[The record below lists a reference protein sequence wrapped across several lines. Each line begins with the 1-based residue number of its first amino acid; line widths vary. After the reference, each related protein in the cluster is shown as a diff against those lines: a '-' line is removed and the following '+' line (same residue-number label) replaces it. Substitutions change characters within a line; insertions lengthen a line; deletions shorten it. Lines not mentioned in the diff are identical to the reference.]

1 MKKVLSLVLVLTLV
15 LGSFGFAFADT
26 SATTTTTPKDVVG
39 TEFEGAVTA
48 LSALGVVSGYED
60 GTYKPANI
68 VTRAEMAKLIIAELG
83 LEANATGSKSTF
95 SDMSGYGWAEGYIG
109 YAQSLGIVSGYGDGT
124 FKPGKTV
131 SYDEALT
138 MIVSALGYTKDC
150 KEMNGSWPA
159 IYVQKARVLGL
170 TDDVAAGGS
179 VGANRG
185 DVAIYLYNMLTAN
198 MGYADADGVYQKKE
212 DKDGE
217 NVKVITNLDAEE
229 SEDYAVITKSDAD
242 NAVANIRQYVG
253 AYAKVFTLT
262 KGKND
267 GDIIAISD
275 CKSDFVTG
283 EYKADDEVIKTA
295 DGTEYKLDDIS
306 SKGICG
312 TSKELDSDD
321 TAIEFINGD
330 TASKGSTIL
339 DDDQQELDTEKDGAV
354 VTVAADLSGK
364 TIKGIFSV
372 QLWKSDNDE
381 QVDADDIAT
390 IKSNQTL
397 LGQDF
402 ALDDDDEIDYDS
414 FELVGVNSLSDIK
427 ADDIVYVYINNDD
440 EISRVAV
447 GAETAEGEVTAI
459 KEGTSE
465 SKVTIDGKV
474 YYFASEKL
482 GTFNGIAS
490 NFDVKDVDTEDE
502 VKVFLDAYGY
512 MYDYE
517 AISGKADNYAVVLEV
532 GTSTTNRIG
541 EKNQIKLF
549 LADGT
554 DKVFDVDND
563 LFKKEDYVP
572 GITTTKSVGWEVD
585 AGSIVKY
592 GVDKDGIID
601 SFEEMTDDYDYTDK
615 SGTTKGLSISKS
627 GYYDTNEIKKNAVIF
642 SFEGTKA
649 EADAYIA
656 NAKDGVDPTDEDNYG
671 VTTLEKVLDTS
682 DVAACYITDDE
693 RIASMLLLDYS
704 GSDEVYGVIKE
715 TRKTAGD
722 SDYGAWIYVNGD
734 KKQYGLS
741 SSSVYDD
748 ARDGAKFDADAYLKV
763 FKLELNASGE
773 VKKLVPAWEDKNDT
787 YATKGAIEINS
798 TDKAT
803 FSNDTFK
810 VTNQDVSIKV
820 HNNAKVYKND
830 NGDFKPTTTGDLK
843 SLNTG
848 AKVWFYDTLDDDNDG
863 LMNIVLIDDP
873 DKEKTP
879 NNNSSSGGSVTIEN
893 DETSVELK
901 TNQLRS
907 AFSGISIDGEFMTTD
922 YVVIDNKVII
932 TDAKSQFVV
941 GENIVKVYYT
951 NKTVEIKVVKKAS
964 QIEIDVE
971 AFVAL
976 ALDTDAKIATAL
988 EATVPDVSGVSDAIL
1003 KAELQDKIDAKKDL
1017 IKEAATVAT
1026 VVVADVTV
1034 GKSDSNTTTATVT
1047 LKNADDVVLNIA
1059 LKGDYAV
1066 TYAWTVESVAQGTT
1080 DTTVAATVAM
1090 LKLTDADKDTV
1101 TATVNN
1107 ATGVDAG
1114 DNWTVKVVVTQG
1126 SIGTTNTT
1134 ATVTAE

>member
-26 SATTTTTPKDVVG
+26 KTTAKTTATPADVVG
-39 TEFEGAVTA
+39 SEYEGAVTA

-83 LEANATGSKSTF
+83 LEANSTGSKSTF

-138 MIVSALGYTKDC
+138 MMVSALGYTKDC

-170 TDDVAAGGS
+170 TDDVKAGGS

-217 NVKVITNLDAEE
+217 SVKVITNLDAEE
-229 SEDYAVITKSDAD
+229 SKDYAVITKSDAD
-242 NAVANIRQYVG
+242 NAVVNIRQYVG

-283 EYKADDEVIKTA
+283 EYKADDKVIKTA

-339 DDDQQELDTEKDGAV
+339 DDDQQELDTQKDGAV

-372 QLWKSDNDE
+372 QLWKSNNDE

-390 IKSNQTL
+390 IKNNQTL

-414 FELVGVNSLSDIK
+414 FELVGVSSLSDIK
-427 ADDIVYVYINNDD
+427 ADNIVYVYINNDD

-447 GAETAEGEVTAI
+447 GAETAKGEVTAI

-474 YYFASEKL
+474 YYFANEKL
-482 GTFNGIAS
+482 GTFNGVTS
-490 NFDVKDVDTEDE
+490 SFKVKDVDTEDE

-532 GTSTTNRIG
+532 GRSTKDRIG

-563 LFKKEDYVP
+563 LFKKDYVP
-572 GITTTKSVGWEVD
+572 GITTTDNVGWEVA
-585 AGSIVKY
+585 AGSVVKY

-601 SFEEMTDDYDYTDK
+601 SFEEMTDDYEYTDK

-656 NAKDGVDPTDEDNYG
+656 DANTGMDPTDEDNYG

-682 DVAACYITDDE
+682 DVAACYIKDDE
-693 RIASMLLLDYS
+693 RIASMLLFDYS

-715 TRKTAGD
+715 TTKTAGD

-734 KKQYGLS
+734 KKEYGLS
-741 SSSVYDD
+741 SSTVYDD
-748 ARDGAKFDADAYLKV
+748 AKKGAKFDANAYLKV

-773 VKKLVPAWEDKNDT
+773 VKKLVPAWTDKNDT

-810 VTNQDVSIKV
+810 VTSQNVNIKV
-820 HNNAKVYKND
+820 HNNAQVYKND
-830 NGDFKPTTTGDLK
+830 GGDFKPTTTGDLK

-901 TNQLRS
+901 TNQLKS
-907 AFSGISIDGEFMTTD
+907 AFSGISIDGDFMTTG

-932 TDAKSQFVV
+932 ADAKNQFGV

-951 NKTVEIKVVKKAS
+951 NKTVEIKVVRKA
-964 QIEIDVE
+964 EITGTVTITGTE
-971 AFVAL
+971 TFGETLTAGVTGL
-976 ALDTDAKIATAL
+976 NTDATAAYQWNRDGSAISGATDSTYELVA
-988 EATVPDVSGVSDAIL
+988 ADV
-1003 KAELQDKIDAKKDL
+1003 AKK
-1017 IKEAATVAT
+1017 ITV
-1026 VVVADVTV
+1026 
-1034 GKSDSNTTTATVT
+1034 
-1047 LKNADDVVLNIA
+1047 
-1059 LKGDYAV
+1059 
-1066 TYAWTVESVAQGTT
+1066 
-1080 DTTVAATVAM
+1080 
-1090 LKLTDADKDTV
+1090 TV
-1101 TATVNN
+1101 TAGSEIT
-1107 ATGVDAG
+1107 
-1114 DNWTVKVVVTQG
+1114 G
-1126 SIGTTNTT
+1126 SITSAETAAIAKAAGPAAPSGITAKDVVGTDDGALENVADGQEYQLSGATSWTSISGTSVTGLAAGTYLVRVAET
-1134 ATVTAE
+1134 ATHEAGTSASITIN